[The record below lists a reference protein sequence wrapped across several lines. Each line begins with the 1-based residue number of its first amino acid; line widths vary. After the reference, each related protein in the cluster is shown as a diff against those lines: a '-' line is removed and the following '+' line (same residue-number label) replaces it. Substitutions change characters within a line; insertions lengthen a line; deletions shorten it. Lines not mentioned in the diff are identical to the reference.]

1 METLFL
7 QAEIIEIT
15 AENQEQ
21 YSMHELVLPLP
32 GISTRIP
39 ANLADV
45 YEKTMNELGLE
56 KDCWGKAVREYQMH
70 GSYRRMLL
78 RPRDMEGSVNEEDD
92 SVVLS
97 FSLGSGKD
105 GEYKV
110 DSGCYATMLI
120 REVTKYETDVKSQLS
135 LF

>member
-56 KDCWGKAVREYQMH
+56 KDC
-70 GSYRRMLL
+70 
-78 RPRDMEGSVNEEDD
+78 
-92 SVVLS
+92 
-97 FSLGSGKD
+97 
-105 GEYKV
+105 
-110 DSGCYATMLI
+110 
-120 REVTKYETDVKSQLS
+120 
-135 LF
+135 